1 MKTEIASIPHSEH
14 RYPTLGDYW
23 CAKDGTVFIR
33 VSALP
38 DWRYEFLIALHEL
51 IEEAVTRHRG
61 IREPAI
67 KAFDEAHLD
76 MDDPGMSPE
85 APYHREHVLATA
97 IEMLV
102 AQELGVVWSEY
113 EAACAAVEP
122 STKISLPYVSLQ
134 SP

>member
-1 MKTEIASIPHSEH
+1 MRIEIKSVPHAQH

-23 CAKDGTVFIR
+23 RSADGMLYIR
-33 VSALP
+33 VSQLP

-61 IREPAI
+61 IAEPDI

-76 MDDPGMSPE
+76 LDDPGMSPE

-102 AQELGVVWSEY
+102 AQELGVDWMAYSK
-113 EAACAAVEP
+113 ACED
-122 STKISLPYVSLQ
+122 VSRR